1 MDAWYADVRPAVGPH
16 QAAATPPP
24 TALAALH
31 GAIAGR
37 RELLGRQDFLFAP
50 HEVRLDGAGRLLFGA
65 ENQGCFLRATE
76 PEGDDPPVW
85 FLREDAESERKPPSL
100 SWFLLAT
107 VLFEATAQPAT
118 AAYGM
123 PARSGASIGE

>member
-1 MDAWYADVRPAVGPH
+1 VDAWYADVRPAVGPH

-37 RELLGRQDFLFAP
+37 RELLGRQDFPFAP
-50 HEVRLDGAGRLLFGA
+50 EVRLDGAGRLLFGA

-85 FLREDAESERKPPSL
+85 FLREDAESN
-100 SWFLLAT
+100 
-107 VLFEATAQPAT
+107 
-118 AAYGM
+118 
-123 PARSGASIGE
+123 ASRPR